1 VAQSQEKSK
10 TVKEVVVVVVII
22 LILIGG
28 VYGIDITLKYTL
40 HTSKPVVVVE
50 GVSMQPTLHEGDI
63 LIVKGVDPEDIKIG
77 DIIVFESSESTPHI
91 LPNRTVVHRVIDI
104 KYDEKQG
111 QYLYLTKGDNNE
123 TNPIPDGWVPYKD
136 VYGKVI
142 FIIPRVGI
150 ISLWLRKTHLAPVI
164 IGALIVIMIILTIW
178 ETPEEE
184 EQKPEKK

>member
-1 VAQSQEKSK
+1 MVQSQEKSK
-10 TVKEVVVVVVII
+10 TVKEIVEVVVII

-28 VYGIDITLKYTL
+28 VYGIDITLKYML
-40 HTSKPVVVVE
+40 RTSKPVVVVE

-91 LPNRTVVHRVIDI
+91 SPNRTVVHRVIDI

-111 QYLYLTKGDNNE
+111 QYLYLTKGDNNK

-142 FIIPRVGI
+142 FRIPRVGI
-150 ISLWLRKTHLAPVI
+150 ISIWLRRTHLGPII
-164 IGALIVIMIILTIW
+164 IGVLVVIMIVLTIW

-184 EQKPEKK
+184 QESKEK